1 MFTRLLA
8 ISFLSIPYFSD
19 AQVISFQGAHSA
31 GIAHTS
37 VTYADGLSIYNN
49 AGSLGFLEKSSIAT
63 GYQNHY
69 EVEGLNT
76 VFAVIN
82 NRIKTGAIAIGV
94 SAFGD
99 ELFSISRVSTG
110 FGNRF
115 GIAALGVTLHY
126 IQYRIEGFGSHGFIS
141 VDVGGLAELS
151 PLLFIGGRIKNINQA
166 KVSKFPDEYYP
177 TILTAGIS
185 YRPTDQ
191 LRFNTQIDK
200 DLEFP
205 AKLKFGLEYKINALS
220 LRTGLNTQPLW
231 FSFGFGFI
239 HKKFILDYAL
249 QNNYLLGRTHSIS
262 IFYQIKN

>member
-1 MFTRLLA
+1 M
-8 ISFLSIPYFSD
+8 PYLSD
-19 AQVISFQGAHSA
+19 AQITSFQGARSS

-37 VTYADGLSIYNN
+37 VTYADGMSIYNN
-49 AGSLGFLEKSSIAT
+49 AGSLGFSKYSSVIT
-63 GYQNHY
+63 GYQNNY

-82 NRIKTGAIAIGV
+82 KRIKTGAISIGV

-99 ELFSISRVSTG
+99 EFFSISRVSTG
-110 FGNRF
+110 IGNRF
-115 GIAALGVTLHY
+115 GIAALGVSLHY

-141 VDVGGLAELS
+141 VDVGGLAELT
-151 PLLFIGGRIKNINQA
+151 PRLFIGGRIKNINQA
-166 KVSKFPDEYYP
+166 KISKFTNEYYP

-200 DLEFP
+200 DLQFP

-239 HKKFILDYAL
+239 HKRFILDYAL
-249 QNNYLLGRTHSIS
+249 QNNYLLGRSHSIS
-262 IFYQIKN
+262 IAYRIKN